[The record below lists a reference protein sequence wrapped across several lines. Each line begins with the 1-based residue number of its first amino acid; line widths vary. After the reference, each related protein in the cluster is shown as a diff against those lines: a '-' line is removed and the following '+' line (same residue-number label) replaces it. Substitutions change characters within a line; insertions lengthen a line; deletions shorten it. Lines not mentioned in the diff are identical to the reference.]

1 MKEEGKHDDNLIL
14 LEPVVCPD
22 RRWKEF
28 KQISN
33 HISSRTGKC
42 ALLKIKI
49 YITNFKIATPPC
61 GNQLQS
67 KKKDFATPP
76 KGCKRR

>member
-42 ALLKIKI
+42 TVLKI
-49 YITNFKIATPPC
+49 KIATPPC
-61 GNQLQS
+61 GNQL
-67 KKKDFATPP
+67 
-76 KGCKRR
+76 